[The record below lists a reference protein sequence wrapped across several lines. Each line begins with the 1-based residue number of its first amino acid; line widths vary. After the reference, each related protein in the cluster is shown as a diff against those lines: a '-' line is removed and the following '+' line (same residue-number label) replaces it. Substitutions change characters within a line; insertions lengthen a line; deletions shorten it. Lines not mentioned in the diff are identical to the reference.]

1 MSKEKFN
8 IIMKTFSYTCIFKAE
23 CTCYVLLDSSH
34 INMYM

>member
-8 IIMKTFSYTCIFKAE
+8 IIMKTFSFKAE